1 MNAREQ
7 ILGRLRQAQA
17 VALSLPQLV
26 PGADVPDPNRVERLK
41 TQLEAAHGEVIDA
54 RHGDWCNIVTA
65 LCTAKGIR
73 RLILAP
79 NVPACGVGETVA
91 VERFDRPLE
100 ALKEHLFLGVDAGLT
115 VADCALATTGMLV
128 LASSPAQPRSL
139 SLVPPIHICLLD
151 AGRIHADLTT
161 ALTAEAW
168 GSALPTNLIFISGP
182 SKTADIQ
189 QTLAYGAHGPKQ
201 LIVILTAAG
210 SLS

>member
-1 MNAREQ
+1 MNARDQ

-17 VALSLPQLV
+17 TALSLPQLA
-26 PGADVPDPNRVERLK
+26 PSAAIPEPDRVERLK
-41 TQLEAAHGEVIDA
+41 ANLEAAHGEVIDA
-54 RHGDWCNIVTA
+54 RQGDWCNILAA
-65 LCTAKGIR
+65 LCAAKGIR
-73 RLILAP
+73 RLMLAP

-100 ALKEHLFLGVDAGLT
+100 ALKEHLFLGIDAGLT
-115 VADCALATTGMLV
+115 VADCALAATGMLV

-139 SLVPPIHICLLD
+139 SLVPPIHVCLLD
-151 AGRIHADLTT
+151 AGRIHADLAA
-161 ALTAEAW
+161 ALSAEAW
-168 GSALPTNLIFISGP
+168 DSALPTNLIFISGP

>member
-17 VALSLPQLV
+17 MALPLPQLAA
-26 PGADVPDPNRVERLK
+26 GADIPEPDRVERLK
-41 TQLEAAHGEVIDA
+41 ANLEAAHGEVIDA
-54 RHGDWCNIVTA
+54 RRGDWRNVLAA
-65 LCTAKGIR
+65 LCAAKGIR
-73 RLILAP
+73 RLMLAP
-79 NVPACGVGETVA
+79 NVPACDLGEAVA

-115 VADCALATTGMLV
+115 VADGALAATGMLV
-128 LASSPAQPRSL
+128 LASSPEQPRAL

-151 AGRIHADLTT
+151 AGRIHADLAA
-161 ALTAEAW
+161 ALAAEAW
-168 GSALPTNLIFISGP
+168 GRDLPTNLIFISGP

-201 LIVILTAAG
+201 LIVILAAPG
-210 SLS
+210 SLA